1 MDDLRTR
8 LEIFSEDN
16 NMSFTKIAKA
26 MGVGASTLSEWRKG
40 TYSGDNEAFSEK
52 VSDFLDRHKRKIKRI
67 NFSVNT
73 ETKKRVFHVLNTIKK
88 YVSSNI
94 TEGII
99 ESSKI
104 GYIYGRAGLGKTHAL
119 QEWLKTYGGR
129 GVLITA
135 ENGISS
141 VGLIKKIAKELK
153 LDTTGSSETLKDR
166 IKDAIKLTE
175 TIIIIDE
182 GEHLKANVID
192 IVRSIAD
199 QTGVGVV
206 IAGTEVL
213 KSKILSRKK
222 EYEYLYSRAVVN
234 ISLKDLAIND
244 VSNIVKE
251 FLKNEIELYKET
263 ELQTLIS
270 YINIV
275 VRGSARNLANVLTS
289 SYEIALQN
297 NSLKIE
303 KKYIDAALSTL
314 AL

>member
-234 ISLKDLAIND
+234 ISLKDLAIDD

-303 KKYIDAALSTL
+303 KKYVDAALSTL

>member
-234 ISLKDLAIND
+234 ISLKDLAIDD

-270 YINIV
+270 YINTT

>member
-234 ISLKDLAIND
+234 ISLKDLAIDD

-251 FLKNEIELYKET
+251 FLKSEIELYKES

-303 KKYIDAALSTL
+303 RKYIDAALSTL

>member
-1 MDDLRTR
+1 
-8 LEIFSEDN
+8 
-16 NMSFTKIAKA
+16 
-26 MGVGASTLSEWRKG
+26 
-40 TYSGDNEAFSEK
+40 
-52 VSDFLDRHKRKIKRI
+52 
-67 NFSVNT
+67 
-73 ETKKRVFHVLNTIKK
+73 LNTIKK

-234 ISLKDLAIND
+234 ISLKDLAIDD

>member
-166 IKDAIKLTE
+166 IKDAMKLTE

-234 ISLKDLAIND
+234 ISLKDLAIDD

-289 SYEIALQN
+289 SYEITLQN

>member
-1 MDDLRTR
+1 MEDLRTR

-234 ISLKDLAIND
+234 ISLKDLAIDD

>member
-1 MDDLRTR
+1 MEELRAR
-8 LEIFSEDN
+8 LEIFSEEN
-16 NMSFTKIAKA
+16 NMSYTKIAKA
-26 MGVGASTLSEWRKG
+26 MGVGVSTLSEWRKG
-40 TYSGDNEAFSEK
+40 TYTGDNEAFSKK

-119 QEWLKTYGGR
+119 QEWLKSYGGR

-234 ISLKDLAIND
+234 ISLKDLAIDD

>member
-234 ISLKDLAIND
+234 ISLKDLAIDD

-270 YINIV
+270 HINIV

>member
-52 VSDFLDRHKRKIKRI
+52 VSDFLYRHKRKIKRI

-153 LDTTGSSETLKDR
+153 LDTSGSSETLKDR

-234 ISLKDLAIND
+234 ISLKDLAIDD

>member
-40 TYSGDNEAFSEK
+40 TYTGDNEAFSKK

-234 ISLKDLAIND
+234 ISLKDLAIDD

-289 SYEIALQN
+289 SYEIVLQN

>member
-234 ISLKDLAIND
+234 ISLKDLAIDD

-303 KKYIDAALSTL
+303 RKYIDAALSTL

>member
-234 ISLKDLAIND
+234 ISLKDFAMDD

>member
-234 ISLKDLAIND
+234 ISLKDLAIDD

-270 YINIV
+270 YIHIV
-275 VRGSARNLANVLTS
+275 VRGSASNFANVLTS

-303 KKYIDAALSTL
+303 K
-314 AL
+314 

>member
-234 ISLKDLAIND
+234 ISLKDLAIDD

-275 VRGSARNLANVLTS
+275 AKGSARNLANVLTS

>member
-199 QTGVGVV
+199 QTAVGVV

-234 ISLKDLAIND
+234 ISLKDLAIDD

>member
-52 VSDFLDRHKRKIKRI
+52 VSDFLDRHKKKIKRI

-234 ISLKDLAIND
+234 ISLKDLAIDD

>member
-1 MDDLRTR
+1 MDDLRAR

-234 ISLKDLAIND
+234 ISLKDLAIDD

-251 FLKNEIELYKET
+251 FLKSEIELYKES

-303 KKYIDAALSTL
+303 RKYIDAALSTL

>member
-222 EYEYLYSRAVVN
+222 EYQYLYSRAVVN
-234 ISLKDLAIND
+234 ISLKDLAIDD

-275 VRGSARNLANVLTS
+275 GRGSARNLANVLTS

>member
-1 MDDLRTR
+1 MEELRAR
-8 LEIFSEDN
+8 LEIFSEEN
-16 NMSFTKIAKA
+16 NMSYTKIAKA
-26 MGVGASTLSEWRKG
+26 MGVGSSTLSEWRKE
-40 TYSGDNEAFSEK
+40 TYTGDNEAFSKK
-52 VSDFLDRHKRKIKRI
+52 VEDFLNRHKRKIKRI

-73 ETKKRVFHVLNTIKK
+73 EVKKRVFHVLNTIKK

-99 ESSKI
+99 ESAKI

-141 VGLIKKIAKELK
+141 VGLIKKLARELK
-153 LDTTGSSETLKDR
+153 LDTSGSSETLKDR
-166 IKDAIKLTE
+166 IKDAVKLTE

-192 IVRSIAD
+192 IIRSIAD

-222 EYEYLYSRAVVN
+222 EYEYLSSRAVVN
-234 ISLKDLAIND
+234 ITLKDLAIND

-251 FLKNEIELYKET
+251 FLKSEIELYKES

-270 YINIV
+270 YINIQT
-275 VRGSARNLANVLTS
+275 RGSARNLANILTS

>member
-234 ISLKDLAIND
+234 ISLKDLAIDD

-270 YINIV
+270 YINIA

>member
-153 LDTTGSSETLKDR
+153 FDTTGSSETLKDR

-234 ISLKDLAIND
+234 ISLKDLAIDD

>member
-67 NFSVNT
+67 NFSINT

-234 ISLKDLAIND
+234 ISLKDLAIDD

>member
-153 LDTTGSSETLKDR
+153 LDTSGSSETLKDR

-234 ISLKDLAIND
+234 ISLKDLAIDD

-275 VRGSARNLANVLTS
+275 VRGSARNLANILTS

>member
-153 LDTTGSSETLKDR
+153 LDTSGSSETLKDR

-234 ISLKDLAIND
+234 ISLKDLAIDD

>member
-40 TYSGDNEAFSEK
+40 IYSGDNEAFSEK

-234 ISLKDLAIND
+234 ISLKDLAIDD

-270 YINIV
+270 YINTT

-303 KKYIDAALSTL
+303 KKDIDAALSTL

>member
-26 MGVGASTLSEWRKG
+26 MGVGASTLSEWRKE

-234 ISLKDLAIND
+234 ISLKDLAIDD

-270 YINIV
+270 YINVV

>member
-1 MDDLRTR
+1 MDDLRSR

-234 ISLKDLAIND
+234 ISLKDLAIDD

>member
-234 ISLKDLAIND
+234 ISLKDLAIDD

-275 VRGSARNLANVLTS
+275 VKGSARNLANVLTS

>member
-234 ISLKDLAIND
+234 ISLKDLAIDD
-244 VSNIVKE
+244 VSNITKE

>member
-73 ETKKRVFHVLNTIKK
+73 ETKKRVFYVLNTIKK

-234 ISLKDLAIND
+234 ISLKDLAIDD

>member
-1 MDDLRTR
+1 MDDLRNR

-153 LDTTGSSETLKDR
+153 LDTSGSSETLKDR

-234 ISLKDLAIND
+234 ISLKDLAIDD

-297 NSLKIE
+297 NSVKIE
-303 KKYIDAALSTL
+303 KKYIDAA
-314 AL
+314 

>member
-1 MDDLRTR
+1 MEELRAK
-8 LEIFSEDN
+8 LEIFSDEN
-16 NMSFTKIAKA
+16 NMSYTKIAKA
-26 MGVGASTLSEWRKG
+26 MGVGSSTLSEWRKG
-40 TYSGDNEAFSEK
+40 TYTGDNEAFSKK
-52 VSDFLDRHKRKIKRI
+52 VEDFLNRHKRKIKRI

-73 ETKKRVFHVLNTIKK
+73 EVKKRVFHVLNTIKK

-99 ESSKI
+99 ESAKI

-141 VGLIKKIAKELK
+141 VGLIKKLARELK
-153 LDTTGSSETLKDR
+153 LDTSGSSETLKDR
-166 IKDAIKLTE
+166 IKDAVKLTE

-192 IVRSIAD
+192 IIRSIAD

-222 EYEYLYSRAVVN
+222 EYEYLSSRAVVN
-234 ISLKDLAIND
+234 ITLKDLAIDD
-244 VSNIVKE
+244 VSSIVKE
-251 FLKNEIELYKET
+251 FLKNETELYKES

-270 YINIV
+270 YINIQA
-275 VRGSARNLANVLTS
+275 RGSARNLANVLTA

>member
-73 ETKKRVFHVLNTIKK
+73 ETKKRVFHVLNTIKN

-234 ISLKDLAIND
+234 ISLKDLAIDD

>member
-52 VSDFLDRHKRKIKRI
+52 VRDFLDRHKRKIKRI

-234 ISLKDLAIND
+234 ISLKDLAIDD

>member
-234 ISLKDLAIND
+234 ISLKDLAIDD

-289 SYEIALQN
+289 SYEITLQN

>member
-1 MDDLRTR
+1 MDDLRAR

-153 LDTTGSSETLKDR
+153 LDTSGSSETLKDR

-234 ISLKDLAIND
+234 ISLKDLAIDD

>member
-234 ISLKDLAIND
+234 ISLKDLAIDD
-244 VSNIVKE
+244 VTNIVKE